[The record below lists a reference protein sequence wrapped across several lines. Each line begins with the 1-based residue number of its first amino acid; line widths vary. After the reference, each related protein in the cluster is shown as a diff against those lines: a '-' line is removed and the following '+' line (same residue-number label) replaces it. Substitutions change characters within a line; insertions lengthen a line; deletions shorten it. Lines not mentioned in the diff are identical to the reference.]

1 MFSHNFVVLAVIDLT
16 ISIGVGV
23 YFVYSR
29 WYLKKDVTRI
39 DVSLVLV
46 LIQQFNKTINGKSQT
61 NRDQKLDLLFL
72 QRHN

>member
-1 MFSHNFVVLAVIDLT
+1 MFLHNFVVLAIIDLT
-16 ISIGVGV
+16 ISIGIGV

>member
-39 DVSLVLV
+39 DVSFVLV

>member
-1 MFSHNFVVLAVIDLT
+1 MFLHNFVVLAIIDLT
-16 ISIGVGV
+16 ISIGIGV

-46 LIQQFNKTINGKSQT
+46 LIQQFDKTINGKSQT

>member
-1 MFSHNFVVLAVIDLT
+1 MFLHNFVVLAVIDLT

>member
-1 MFSHNFVVLAVIDLT
+1 MFLHNFVVLAVIDLT

-61 NRDQKLDLLFL
+61 NRDQKLDLLIL

>member
-1 MFSHNFVVLAVIDLT
+1 MFLHNFVVLAVIDLT
-16 ISIGVGV
+16 ISIGIGV